1 MPTNKELLEKNKT
14 LREENKKLKEE
25 VKNYKDTLDEHFY
38 HYEKLQKENEKLKE
52 KNNRFD
58 KVIDS
63 WVDFW
68 EDKDSYVDGEYELS
82 RETMEDPDI
91 DPLYLNKHYEG
102 HIAILDDLRHQLD
115 IENEKLQKENHENG
129 SIIEKLDNC
138 IADLRDE
145 NKQISLA
152 TSQVKEQ
159 KLSKELTDKITAR
172 VKEAIDKERTKSEK
186 LKKELH
192 KLKSDIKEGDL
203 PELKDLN
210 SRWAKKRDENGDS
223 FRRMI
228 KEYKEEINKL
238 KKEYY
243 LYKDKPQLGRS
254 YANSLRENKEL
265 QEENKKLKEEREDA
279 SYQLAGELEDINTR
293 WAEDKEADRIVIDGL
308 KEQIE
313 N

>member
-38 HYEKLQKENEKLKE
+38 HYEKLQKEN
-52 KNNRFD
+52 
-58 KVIDS
+58 
-63 WVDFW
+63 
-68 EDKDSYVDGEYELS
+68 
-82 RETMEDPDI
+82 
-91 DPLYLNKHYEG
+91 
-102 HIAILDDLRHQLD
+102 
-115 IENEKLQKENHENG
+115 HENG

-138 IADLRDE
+138 IANLRDE

-186 LKKELH
+186 LTCEVARLKKELH

-238 KKEYY
+238 KKELY

-265 QEENKKLKEEREDA
+265 QEEIEKLTCEVARLKNK
-279 SYQLAGELEDINTR
+279 I
-293 WAEDKEADRIVIDGL
+293 
-308 KEQIE
+308 
-313 N
+313 